1 MRAGGKRVANMPPIS
16 ELPRGAES
24 GQTAKRPSA
33 AGEQIMTVEERLAKL
48 EKSLRRWKLLSLG
61 LLVATAALAGGMAHD
76 FLGVRTALRTR
87 HLVVV
92 NERGTAA
99 IDLDSTIEGDGIVSV
114 HDSMNVPR
122 ALLGNSRKGFG
133 TLELYSGAQQKLVSI
148 GGSGSGGQIA
158 VFNNSGRKVI
168 DAQASKTNSGAI
180 AVNDFDGNYAH
191 GLFGDRR

>member
-1 MRAGGKRVANMPPIS
+1 MPPVG
-16 ELPRGAES
+16 ELQRGVEPV
-24 GQTAKRPSA
+24 QTTKRPSA
-33 AGEQIMTVEERLAKL
+33 AGDKIMTVEERLAKL
-48 EKSLRRWKLLSLG
+48 EKSLKRSRYLSLA
-61 LLVATAALAGGMAHD
+61 LVLGIAALAGGLAYD
-76 FLGVRTALRTR
+76 FLGVRGTLRAR
-87 HLVVV
+87 RLVVV
-92 NERGTAA
+92 NERGTA
-99 IDLDSTIEGDGIVSV
+99 IELDSTTDGDGIISI
-114 HDSMNVPR
+114 HDSMNIPR

>member
-1 MRAGGKRVANMPPIS
+1 
-16 ELPRGAES
+16 
-24 GQTAKRPSA
+24 
-33 AGEQIMTVEERLAKL
+33 MTVEERLIRI
-48 EKSLRRWKLLSLG
+48 EKSQRRWRYLSLG
-61 LLVATAALAGGMAHD
+61 LLVAVAALAGGVAYD
-76 FLGVRTALRTR
+76 FLGVRGTLRAR
-87 HLVVV
+87 RIIVV
-92 NERGTAA
+92 NEKGSALE
-99 IDLDSTIEGDGIVSV
+99 LDSTTEGDGIISV
-114 HDSMNVPR
+114 HDSLNVPR

-133 TLELYSGAQQKLVSI
+133 TLELYSGAQQKLISI

>member
-1 MRAGGKRVANMPPIS
+1 MPPTS
-16 ELPRGAES
+16 ELTRGAEI
-24 GQTAKRPSA
+24 GQTAKRPSG
-33 AGEQIMTVEERLAKL
+33 AGDPIMTVEERLTKL
-48 EKSLRRWKLLSLG
+48 EKSLRKWRLLSVG
-61 LLVATAALAGGMAHD
+61 LVLAIAALTGGIAYD
-76 FLGVRTALRTR
+76 FLGVRTTLRTR
-87 HLVVV
+87 RLIVV
-92 NERGTAA
+92 NERGSAA
-99 IDLDSTIEGDGIVSV
+99 LDLDSTTEGDGIISV
-114 HDSMNVPR
+114 HDSMSVPR

-148 GGSGSGGQIA
+148 GGSGSGGQLA